1 VTTGGIQPTISP
13 QLWCRPFGNE
23 ASQTVAICM
32 SETGGDKNTVISDG
46 NVIRMELIEWIERV
60 DALTWLCVG
69 LLLVLA
75 DVFVSSYY
83 LLFVGLAI
91 ATNTLWDGLGL
102 GAEWQMAITS
112 VALISFAIA
121 ARRIVVNR
129 GPSLLE
135 QHTEEL
141 EGLRGRVIWV
151 DPETPRRGRGAL
163 SERGEWLIET
173 LGPPLCTGAAFV
185 VVAIEGATLKV
196 VSSDEEHKEAENL
209 QRTDT

>member
-1 VTTGGIQPTISP
+1 
-13 QLWCRPFGNE
+13 
-23 ASQTVAICM
+23 M

>member
-23 ASQTVAICM
+23 ASQAVAICLG
-32 SETGGDKNTVISDG
+32 EIGGDKNTVISDG

-196 VSSDEEHKEAENL
+196 VSSDEEHKKAENL